1 MPTQLTFSG
10 TVSFVVSAEKQP
22 FALRRVHHERKT
34 IYVLNVVPVRL
45 HYRLSAA
52 WGGLGLPLPADRTR
66 RKISLKRG
74 SGNLTAGE

>member
-22 FALRRVHHERKT
+22 FALRRVYHERKT

-45 HYRLSAA
+45 RYLLSAA
-52 WGGLGLPLPADRTR
+52 WGGLGFPLPGDRLR
-66 RKISLKRG
+66 RKISLKG
-74 SGNLTAGE
+74 GGKNLRAGE